1 VGGFY
6 RNLVRILFRADR
18 ATSIEMRKR
27 ILSLQV
33 GSYKTVSD
41 EMCIGCGACA
51 NICPVQAIK
60 MVKLEKPVEVFEG
73 YVKTERPVIDPA
85 VCVYC
90 FNCQDYC
97 PTFSVFGEIGAIH
110 PREVGEPRM
119 RIEEVLRKPVLVSP
133 EKMAE
138 IGALLSRSS
147 SEMIARRARD

>member
-1 VGGFY
+1 
-6 RNLVRILFRADR
+6 LVRILFHADR
-18 ATSIEMRKR
+18 ATSIEMRRR
-27 ILSLQV
+27 ILSLDVREYQ
-33 GSYKTVSD
+33 TVSD

-85 VCVYC
+85 TCVYC
-90 FNCQDYC
+90 LNCQDYC

-110 PREVGEPRM
+110 PREVGEPKM
-119 RIEEVLRKPVLVSP
+119 RIEEVLRKPIRVSP

-138 IGALLSRSS
+138 IEALLSKSS
-147 SEMIARRARD
+147 SEMIARRARE